1 MRSSPHSITTL
12 PRGGIP
18 IARMRSMYQVDEVG
32 RKLDKL
38 PHKEHE
44 GLRSTYER
52 MLEKG
57 PDRFQ
62 VKPSG
67 LPQMHHLYDD
77 LPNFAEVLDDVKRQL
92 ALCEDSGDALEITPL
107 LLLGP
112 PGVGKTHFA
121 RELSHLLGTGM
132 GFISM
137 SSMTAGWVLS
147 GASSQWKGARPGKVF
162 ETLVD
167 GQYANPVMVVDEI
180 DKAGGEHAYD
190 PLGALYSLLEHDTA
204 QSFTDEFA
212 EVAIDASQVIW
223 VATANDARGIPEPI
237 LNRMNVYEVQAPDR
251 EAARHIAAKL
261 YRGIRADH
269 GWGQRFDAEPRD
281 DVLDRMSEMAPREM
295 RRAWMTAFGNAKLD
309 KREHIEVCDLPT
321 AGGKRA
327 AMGFVQ

>member
-1 MRSSPHSITTL
+1 MSASNDLVTL
-12 PRGGIP
+12 PRSGIP
-18 IARMRSMYQVDEVG
+18 IAHMRSVYRVG
-32 RKLDKL
+32 DVERRLDKL
-38 PHKEHE
+38 PPKEHE
-44 GLRSTYER
+44 TLRSTYER

-57 PDRFQ
+57 PERFQ

-67 LPQMHHLYDD
+67 LPVMDHLYDD
-77 LPNFAEVLDDVKRQL
+77 LPNFAEVLDDVRRQL
-92 ALCEDSGDALEITPL
+92 ALCEDSRDALEITPL

-121 RELSHLLGTGM
+121 RALAQLLGTGM
-132 GFISM
+132 GFVSM

-147 GASSQWKGARPGKVF
+147 GASSQWRGARPGRVF

-204 QSFTDEFA
+204 QSFVDEFA
-212 EVAIDASQVIW
+212 EVPIDASQLIW
-223 VATANDARGIPEPI
+223 VATANDARVIPEPI
-237 LNRMNVYEVQAPDR
+237 LNRVNIYEVRAPDR

-261 YRGIRADH
+261 YRGIRAEHD
-269 GWGQRFDAEPRD
+269 WGSRFEAEPRAE
-281 DVLDRMSEMAPREM
+281 VLDRMSELAPREM

-309 KREHIEVCDLPT
+309 KRDHVATRDLPEAGNKRT
-321 AGGKRA
+321 AI
-327 AMGFVQ
+327 GFVQ